1 MTRNA
6 CTQIN
11 LKDSQIHELRK
22 NVSQLS
28 EENEKFQ
35 RDRVVLI
42 DNYNSLME
50 KAEESAGGEKGKI
63 DALEKEN
70 NEMKNDLKML
80 KTLVFRLNKHI
91 EYYQEIL
98 YEKEIKFEAPST
110 YDNEN
115 ETAASTW
122 TVHSNILSPLMNSY
136 EERIKEKNDIIKS
149 YEAELSQFTV
159 KLKKIL
165 EENENIQELYETQM
179 KNAAIWLTEKQ
190 RLTSQNE
197 ILHNKATIHAKRA
210 DLAKEKLFEFLK
222 AYEQK
227 VKSQS
232 LHIERLQEAYNRSKS
247 DIDTLRALQRNPD
260 EFSQQL
266 NECQKMFEDFRLQ
279 FEGEKSQ
286 LIDEKRILETQLC
299 QFKDKVNELSNQMEK
314 QKMCNE

>member
-1 MTRNA
+1 M
-6 CTQIN
+6 
-11 LKDSQIHELRK
+11 KDREIHELRK
-22 NVSQLS
+22 NVSQLL

-35 RDRVVLI
+35 RDRALLI

-50 KAEESAGGEKGKI
+50 RAEESAGGEKSKI

-70 NEMKNDLKML
+70 SEMKNDLKML

-110 YDNEN
+110 YDNED
-115 ETAASTW
+115 ETASTW

-136 EERIKEKNDIIKS
+136 EERIKEKNDLIKS

-165 EENENIQELYETQM
+165 EENEKIQEIYETQM
-179 KNAAIWLTEKQ
+179 KNAAIWLIEKK

-197 ILHNKATIHAKRA
+197 ILHNKATIHVKRA

-232 LHIERLQEAYNRSKS
+232 LDIERLQEAYNRSKS
-247 DIDTLRALQRNPD
+247 DIATLKRLQRNPD
-260 EFSQQL
+260 EFSEQL
-266 NECQKMFEDFRLQ
+266 IEFQKMFEDFRIQ

-286 LIDEKRILETQLC
+286 LVDEKRMLETQLC
-299 QFKDKVNELSNQMEK
+299 QLKDQVNELSIQTEK

>member
-1 MTRNA
+1 M
-6 CTQIN
+6 
-11 LKDSQIHELRK
+11 KDREIHELRK
-22 NVSQLS
+22 NVSQLL

-35 RDRVVLI
+35 RDRALLI

-50 KAEESAGGEKGKI
+50 RAEESAGGEKSKI

-70 NEMKNDLKML
+70 SEMKNDLKML

-98 YEKEIKFEAPST
+98 YEKEVKFEAPST
-110 YDNEN
+110 YDNED
-115 ETAASTW
+115 ETASTW

-136 EERIKEKNDIIKS
+136 EERIKEKNEIIKS

-165 EENENIQELYETQM
+165 EENEKIQEIYETQM
-179 KNAAIWLTEKQ
+179 KNAAIWLIEKK

-197 ILHNKATIHAKRA
+197 ILHNKATIHVKRA

-232 LHIERLQEAYNRSKS
+232 LDIERLQEAYNRSKS
-247 DIDTLRALQRNPD
+247 DIATLKRLQRNPD
-260 EFSQQL
+260 EFSEQL
-266 NECQKMFEDFRLQ
+266 IEFQKMFEDFRIQ

-286 LIDEKRILETQLC
+286 LVDEKRMLETQLC
-299 QFKDKVNELSNQMEK
+299 QLKDKVNELSIQTEK

>member
-1 MTRNA
+1 M
-6 CTQIN
+6 
-11 LKDSQIHELRK
+11 KDREIHELRK
-22 NVSQLS
+22 NVSQLL

-35 RDRVVLI
+35 RDRALLI

-50 KAEESAGGEKGKI
+50 RAEESAGGEKSKI

-70 NEMKNDLKML
+70 SEMKNDLKML

-110 YDNEN
+110 YDNED
-115 ETAASTW
+115 ETASTW

-136 EERIKEKNDIIKS
+136 EERIKEKNEIIKS

-165 EENENIQELYETQM
+165 EENEKIQEIYETQM
-179 KNAAIWLTEKQ
+179 KNAAIWLIEKK

-197 ILHNKATIHAKRA
+197 ILHNKATIHVKRA

-232 LHIERLQEAYNRSKS
+232 LDIERLQEAYNRSKS
-247 DIDTLRALQRNPD
+247 DIATLKRLQRNPD
-260 EFSQQL
+260 EFSEQL
-266 NECQKMFEDFRLQ
+266 IEFQKMFEDFRIQ

-286 LIDEKRILETQLC
+286 LVDEKRMLETQLC
-299 QFKDKVNELSNQMEK
+299 QVKDKVNELSIQTEK

>member
-1 MTRNA
+1 M
-6 CTQIN
+6 
-11 LKDSQIHELRK
+11 KDREIHELRK
-22 NVSQLS
+22 NVSQLL

-35 RDRVVLI
+35 RDRALLI
-42 DNYNSLME
+42 DNYNSLIE
-50 KAEESAGGEKGKI
+50 RAEESAGGEKSKI

-70 NEMKNDLKML
+70 SEMKNDLKML

-110 YDNEN
+110 YDNED
-115 ETAASTW
+115 ETASTW

-136 EERIKEKNDIIKS
+136 EERIKEKNDLIKS

-165 EENENIQELYETQM
+165 EENEKIQEIYETQM
-179 KNAAIWLTEKQ
+179 KNAAIWLIEKK

-197 ILHNKATIHAKRA
+197 ILHNKATIHVKRA

-232 LHIERLQEAYNRSKS
+232 LDIERLQEAYNRSKS
-247 DIDTLRALQRNPD
+247 DIATLKRLQRNPD
-260 EFSQQL
+260 EFSEQL
-266 NECQKMFEDFRLQ
+266 IEFQKMFEDFRIQ

-286 LIDEKRILETQLC
+286 LVDEKRMLETQLC
-299 QFKDKVNELSNQMEK
+299 QLKDQVNELSIQTEK